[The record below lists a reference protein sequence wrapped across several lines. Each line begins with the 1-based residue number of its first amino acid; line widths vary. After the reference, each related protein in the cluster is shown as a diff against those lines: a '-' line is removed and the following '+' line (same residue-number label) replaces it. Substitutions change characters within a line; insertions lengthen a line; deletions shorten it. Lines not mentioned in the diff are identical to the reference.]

1 MRDRKALLIRAGR
14 YGLAG
19 MVNTGLGLAVIYAL
33 DLGLHVAPALANAIG
48 YAVGVLASFAL
59 SKLFVFKSAEP
70 VSATGPRYI
79 AVVLTAFLI
88 NQAVL
93 RLTLAVWPPG
103 DLQHA
108 AAQLA
113 GMAAYTIFS
122 FLACQ
127 AWVFRVR

>member
-1 MRDRKALLIRAGR
+1 MPDPRALLIRAGR

-19 MVNTGLGLAVIYAL
+19 MVNTGLGLAVIYVL
-33 DLGLHVAPALANAIG
+33 DLGLHVAPALANAVG

-59 SKLFVFKSAEP
+59 SRRFVFQSDEP
-70 VSATGPRYI
+70 ASATGPRYI
-79 AVVLTAFLI
+79 AVILTAFLI

-93 RLTLAVWPPG
+93 RLTLAIWPPG
-103 DLQHA
+103 GLQHA

-127 AWVFRVR
+127 VWVFRQK